1 MEESGVNPTSPG
13 VSPVQLND
21 CLEDLLKFILQS
33 SINGTLGFNLG
44 LSPDF
49 CSGLLNHDDHN
60 AEHVNHPF
68 PSSND
73 FSEGVPSHPLYK
85 KFASALQQCII
96 SGSFFSSSENVPELL
111 FEDESLQDMKIQWNE
126 LISQKGSEL
135 LHMLNSIKFEL
146 HVQEPYFSQLK
157 DGMKTVEGR
166 CAVGNYNRIQSGDL
180 VFFNKCLMLEVQ
192 DVRHYSSFLEMLEAE
207 TLKVVLPGVLT
218 FEEGV
223 KIYRNFYTEEKEQS
237 NGVLA
242 ISVDRPASQ
251 PYAVLSDVIMA
262 NFNKNQLANEVIT
275 RIIGH
280 CQWLNVHIVQPHG
293 AVFEIRNSQ
302 GYGARWSADG
312 TKFIGFL
319 EPYMVNGHLKKW
331 RH

>member
-13 VSPVQLND
+13 VSPVQLSD

-33 SINGTLGFNLG
+33 SINGTLAFNLG

-49 CSGLLNHDDHN
+49 CSGLLNNDHYN
-60 AEHVNHPF
+60 NEDVNHPSHLQIS

-73 FSEGVPSHPLYK
+73 ISEGVPSYPLYK

-96 SGSFFSSSENVPELL
+96 SGSFFSTSEKVPELVS
-111 FEDESLQDMKIQWNE
+111 EDESLQDMKIQWNE

-135 LHMLNSIKFEL
+135 LHMLNSIKFEI

-192 DVRHYSSFLEMLEAE
+192 DVRHYSSFLEMLKAE
-207 TLKVVLPGVLT
+207 TLKVVLPGLLT
-218 FEEGV
+218 IEEGEKV
-223 KIYRNFYTEEKEQS
+223 YRNFYTKEKEQS

-242 ISVDRPASQ
+242 ICVGRPASQ
-251 PYAVLSDVIMA
+251 PYTVLSDVITG
-262 NFNKNQLANEVIT
+262 L
-275 RIIGH
+275 GH
-280 CQWLNVHIVQPHG
+280 KGIQSLLGLKQTVGTISEALPPPRSTLLSSFALPHKSNVQEH
-293 AVFEIRNSQ
+293 
-302 GYGARWSADG
+302 
-312 TKFIGFL
+312 
-319 EPYMVNGHLKKW
+319 
-331 RH
+331 